1 MEGEK
6 KIIFE
11 KLTHPHTLNI
21 ENEKY
26 KINLNVD
33 RFIHDSN

>member
-26 KINLNVD
+26 KIYLDVD
-33 RFIHDSN
+33 RFMNDSN